1 LVPLDAVLLSLKTL
15 ASFRM
20 DGVCLLP
27 FVRDCLVH
35 YLDHESVFVRQ
46 EAVVACCRLLVDP
59 KREHEVALRGPSAA
73 MVQEVLQRLLQVALA
88 DPERTVRQKLL
99 NEIKPHFDRFLRQP
113 VHLET
118 LFLFLSDEDLHIR
131 IETVKLLGRLALLN
145 PGFVLPPLRQTLMRL
160 IIELQLQ
167 SDTNA
172 KEQAAW
178 LLSEFLR
185 AEALHRLVRPFMR
198 TIVDV
203 LPLRGKARLATVAL
217 EALGELCLVMGEEM
231 MPYFQQLMPV
241 ILENIQDQSSTLKR
255 EVSLRTLGRL
265 VSSTGYVVKPYLQY
279 PDLLPRILSV
289 LREGG
294 NQPWSLRTEIL
305 RTVGLLGALDPYRY
319 DALQTY
325 NASLQTS
332 THRRGAMVEE
342 APRGGALSVGGAA
355 SAGAPASSSSTPL
368 SSSHADTGGLSAVA
382 DAHLR
387 LLDDGY
393 ADAPAHTIMFEQ
405 SAMVAQ
411 PSTGI
416 LEQESSRL
424 TPANEDYNPK
434 VAISALMRI
443 LQDQSLYPYHFMVMN
458 AVMLIFQSLG
468 LRCVPFLAEIIPHML
483 HVVRSCEPGMRE
495 SLLLQ
500 LAGLTRIVKVHLHM
514 FLPRIFDL
522 VCDYWN
528 DHTEQVL
535 VLVEEMAVSVRE
547 KFRPFV
553 PRLMPLLLK
562 SLVLPTTVS
571 ASSGARASQ
580 QTAGAGAVSAAGGS
594 GAPLGEAPSTD
605 AATLKLVLRSIAV
618 LQPVLRDNLHLV
630 VPALI
635 KLVDQMNELGPAS
648 RVAGLAEWQLKTVTA
663 LATLCNDSS
672 LVHSMGFAARI
683 TRSLVRLLDRDGNSV
698 PLQRAIMVTFTIV
711 ARQLGAQFVH
721 LYALVR
727 QAMVRRNVKY
737 AAFEESVARLG
748 GASLYDSAGSAVN
761 SSGDLS
767 FGLDELG
774 TDGAAL
780 SPRELLGVDPDT
792 FSTVTASA
800 VGGPGYRLPMNQHH
814 LQNAWDVT
822 QRSTA
827 EDWNEWIQRFTVELL
842 RESPS
847 PALRACNALARVHPS
862 LARELFHA
870 AFVSCWFELPD
881 DYQANLVMSLERA
894 FQSDS
899 IPPEILQTLLNLAEF
914 MEHDAEA
921 LPIDIRT
928 LADLAQTCHAHAK
941 ALHYKEHVFQTSPA
955 ACVEALISINKKLDQ
970 PEAAQGILK
979 YAQKQNTLY
988 GTRVGLVSSVKE
1000 SWLAKLGN
1008 WEEAL
1013 VLYRRRLH
1021 TRDRDVDAVLG
1032 CMKCLDALGHWQEVV
1047 DLCFM
1052 TWDSLHAATTASKVR
1067 KKAAALATT
1076 AAWNLGQWENM
1087 EKLVAVMEPQEM
1099 AVEGPFF
1106 RAVLAVHRGRF
1117 EDCAYHIDRARRL
1130 LHNTFSALVS
1140 ESYKRAYTSMVSVQQ
1155 LAEIEEVVEYKRV
1168 EMDSA
1173 RADEA
1178 TILRQRI
1185 VDKWQRRLKGCRL
1198 EVSAWQ
1204 RVLKVRSLIL
1214 SPAEN
1219 VDSWLQFASLC
1230 RQSGNF
1236 PLSERILTHHLGSI
1250 GATVNGDVPHI
1261 GYAPPG
1267 VVLEGMLP
1275 SRGMFDASVMNNG
1288 SISSPMAS
1296 LHDLES
1302 TCIQHRVQYAY
1313 YKHLWAVGARHDEA
1327 LQGMSELANRLS
1339 LYPCTDSVR
1348 KLLVKSLLK
1357 CGDWRLA
1364 RISAGRVLD
1373 RTTQQA
1379 VLESYQSA
1387 KELDNDSYKGWH
1399 AWAMVNFRIMEQLM
1413 QQTGRRTSFSATQ
1426 PRPIG
1431 GGGGSN
1437 QLVQSAVAA
1446 AKGFLR
1452 AVALGRKRW
1461 SGSVQQ
1467 DLLNLLNVWFWYGH
1481 LPDLFEVLA
1490 EGFQNVCLDAWL
1502 GVLPQLIARINAENE
1517 TVRTMLHDLL
1527 SRLGSRHPQAL
1538 VYPLSVALKSHST
1551 ERKAAAEKLLH
1562 VLHAHSQQLVDQA
1575 RQVSLE
1581 LIRVAILWHEQWH
1594 EGLEEASRL
1603 YFGDGNVRGM
1613 LDTLLPLHAILN
1625 EGATTHREASFQSA
1639 FGRELND
1646 AQQLLIRYQH
1656 TVAEAGGT
1664 IPTGGGFR
1672 GTMPGN
1678 NANGQQRPVQ
1688 PNDPE
1693 GALNSAWDLYYN
1705 VFRRI
1710 NKQLPQLTNL
1720 ELQYVSP
1727 YLLNAR
1733 QLELAVP
1740 GTYRVDRTAVRIQT
1754 FGPTVQVITSKQRPR
1769 KITMHGEDG
1778 HDYVFLLKGHE
1789 DLRQDERAMQLFG
1802 LVNALL
1808 ESDRRTNKHDLSIQR
1823 YAVTPLSHNAG
1834 VVGWVPNT
1842 DTLHALIRDYRE
1854 SRKIL
1859 LNIEHRLMVQM
1870 APDYDMLTLMQ
1881 KLEVFETALQN
1892 TAGQDLYRV
1901 LWLKSNDSEQWLDR
1915 RTCYTRSLAV
1925 MSMVGY
1931 ILGLGDRHPS
1941 NLMLDRNTGKIL
1953 HIDFGDC
1960 FEVAMHRDK
1969 FPEKIPFRLTRM
1981 MVNAM
1986 EVSGI
1991 EGNYRSTCE
2000 HVMSVLR
2007 DNRDSLLA
2015 MLQAFVHDPLIS
2027 WRLLGTQHK
2036 AGSASTPTNNA
2047 PSLPSDHSEPGNGA
2061 KPTGAATVAAVAPSA
2076 NDNRV
2081 PTNSTAHEVV
2091 HQSSSVP
2098 APVLLP
2104 VVAERHDRKDLPTAQ
2119 GSNEEGSDGRGSDH
2133 DLDDDDDA
2141 ISTSSSGRDLR
2152 VTGEDEGPSIPID
2165 EAITPPGHVAM
2176 PVPGRSGSRS
2186 ISGRV
2191 AQADDGGDDDDDEE
2205 DGDMLAAKLES
2216 GSTVV
2221 DARFASIQNLAQS
2234 LRNQSSTRMPHETA
2248 SVVGGSV
2255 LPSVRDTYRST
2266 RERELGRVLGPEG
2279 VDASQQALNEK
2290 ALTVIRR
2297 VRDKLT
2303 GQDFSRRGAARLGS
2317 ISCDV
2322 SIQVEMLIAEATS
2335 NERLC
2340 QCFVGWCP
2348 FW

>member
-1 LVPLDAVLLSLKTL
+1 MHVHCYFRNYEHVQEFFEKGNIEAVHGALLAVGAMMKHSGNFMVPRFDPTCEAVLNVRDHPNRVVRLAVIRTLPHLALFGPDAFARKYLKVTVAHLVRAARPGAPYQEVRAAALLALGDLALATGDHLMTQDLPTLIRLVRDSMTNTRNSPFCPEVLKCTSNLVEALRENISPDIKSLLDPMLSTGLSNALIATLITIARVLPDHKGLIQQRLLQELTTVLSGRSYMAPGMRSLGSPRSSRRRPAPSGRRFPGPITRSRRSRRPRTENSTQPVLSSLVPRDAVLLSLKTL

-20 DGVCLLP
+20 EGVCLLP

-59 KREHEVALRGPSAA
+59 LEKGQGAALRGPSSG

-88 DPERTVRQKLL
+88 DPERAVRQILL
-99 NEIKPHFDRFLRQP
+99 NEIKPHFDCFLRQS

-145 PGFVLPPLRQTLMRL
+145 PGFVLPPLRQALRRL
-160 IIELQLQ
+160 IVELQLQ
-167 SDTNA
+167 SDTNS
-172 KEQAAW
+172 KEHAAW

-185 AEALHRLVRPFMR
+185 VDALHCLVRPFMR

-203 LPLRGKARLATVAL
+203 LPLRDKARLATVAL
-217 EALGELCLVMGEEM
+217 EALGELCLVMREKM
-231 MPYFQQLMPV
+231 MPYFQRLMPV

-265 VSSTGYVVKPYLQY
+265 VSSTGNVVKPYLEY
-279 PDLLPRILSV
+279 PNLLLRILSV

-294 NQPWSLRTEIL
+294 NQPWSLRTEVL
-305 RTVGLLGALDPYRY
+305 RTIGLLGALDPYRY
-319 DALQTY
+319 DVLQSY
-325 NASLQTS
+325 NTERQSSTQRLELQPEEEPATS
-332 THRRGAMVEE
+332 TSSE
-342 APRGGALSVGGAA
+342 
-355 SAGAPASSSSTPL
+355 ASSTANFLTGAEVGVSSVPQRPL
-368 SSSHADTGGLSAVA
+368 LHCTQVR
-382 DAHLR
+382 DATDARLR
-387 LLDDGY
+387 FLDDAY

-416 LEQESSRL
+416 REQESSRR
-424 TPANEDYNPK
+424 TPASEDYYPK
-434 VAISALMRI
+434 VAIAALMQI
-443 LQDQSLYPYHFMVMN
+443 LRDQSLYPYHFMVMN

-483 HVVRSCEPGMRE
+483 YVVRSCESGMRE

-514 FLPRIFDL
+514 FLCRMFDII
-522 VCDYWN
+522 CDYW
-528 DHTEQVL
+528 DEHTVQVL
-535 VLVEEMAVSVRE
+535 VLIEEMAVSVRE

-562 SLVLPTTVS
+562 SLVLPTIP
-571 ASSGARASQ
+571 ASSG
-580 QTAGAGAVSAAGGS
+580 S
-594 GAPLGEAPSTD
+594 GAAPNLATGYDSVPGTD
-605 AATLKLVLRSIAV
+605 NGVVLIGQFEFVDTATLKLVLRAITV
-618 LQPVLRDNLHLV
+618 LQPVLRDSLHLV

-635 KLVDQMNELGPAS
+635 KLLDQMNDISPCS
-648 RVAGLAEWQLKTVTA
+648 RVAGLAEWKLRTVTA
-663 LATLCNDSS
+663 LATLCKDSS
-672 LVHSMGFAARI
+672 LVNPVGFAARI
-683 TRSLVRLLDRDGNSV
+683 TRSLARLLDTDSNSAA
-698 PLQRAIMVTFTIV
+698 LQRVTMVTLTFV

-721 LYALVR
+721 LYSLIKKI
-727 QAMVRRNVKY
+727 MLRRNIRFP
-737 AAFEESVARLG
+737 AFDECVRKLG
-748 GASLYDSAGSAVN
+748 GGNEFYGDSPMLHYF
-761 SSGDLS
+761 GDLGTY
-767 FGLDELG
+767 GLDELG
-774 TDGAAL
+774 MSGAVV
-780 SPRELLGVDPDT
+780 SQRELFGEDSDT
-792 FSTVTASA
+792 LSTEA
-800 VGGPGYRLPMNQHH
+800 VSGIGGLGYRLPMNQHR

-827 EDWNEWIQRFTVELL
+827 EDWNEWIQRFMVELL

-847 PALRACNALARVHPS
+847 PALRACNALARVHAS
-862 LARELFHA
+862 LARDLFHA

-881 DYQANLVMSLERA
+881 DYQGNLVMSLERA

-899 IPPEILQTLLNLAEF
+899 ITPEILQTLLNLAEF

-979 YAQKQNTLY
+979 YAQKQNTLR
-988 GTRVGLVSSVKE
+988 GTHLGPVGSVKE

-1021 TRDRDVDAVLG
+1021 TRNRDVDAALG

-1047 DLCFM
+1047 DLCFT
-1052 TWDSLHAATTASKVR
+1052 TWETLHAATTESKVR
-1067 KKAAALATT
+1067 KKAAAFGIT
-1076 AAWNLGQWENM
+1076 AAWNLGQWHNM
-1087 EKLVAVMEPQEM
+1087 EKLVAIMEPQEV

-1106 RAVLAVHRGRF
+1106 RAVLAVHGGRF
-1117 EDCAYHIDRARRL
+1117 EECARHVDRARRL
-1130 LHNTFSALVS
+1130 LYNTFSALVS

-1168 EMDSA
+1168 EMDPA
-1173 RADEA
+1173 RTEEA
-1178 TILRQRI
+1178 TLLRRRL
-1185 VDKWQRRLKGCRL
+1185 VDKWKHRLKGCRL

-1204 RVLKVRSLIL
+1204 RILKVRSLVL
-1214 SPAEN
+1214 DPTEN

-1236 PLSERILTHHLGSI
+1236 PLSERILTHHLACFGAA
-1250 GATVNGDVPHI
+1250 ATVGLQSA
-1261 GYAPPG
+1261 GKAAESTPPG
-1267 VVLEGMLP
+1267 VALLSCCGFDSSSLVKKGAML
-1275 SRGMFDASVMNNG
+1275 A
-1288 SISSPMAS
+1288 PMAS
-1296 LHDLES
+1296 LPNPE
-1302 TCIQHRVQYAY
+1302 TKCVQQRVQYAL
-1313 YKHLWAVGARHDEA
+1313 YKHIWAVGGRNEEA
-1327 LQGMSELANRLS
+1327 LRGMNELVLLLS
-1339 LYPCTDSVR
+1339 SFPSTDPAR
-1348 KLLVKSLLK
+1348 RLLVKALLK

-1364 RISAGRVLD
+1364 RVSTGGGLD
-1373 RTTQQA
+1373 RTTQQV
-1379 VLESYQSA
+1379 VLEAYQSA
-1387 KELDNDSYKGWH
+1387 KDLDNDSYKGWH
-1399 AWAMVNFRIMEQLM
+1399 AWAMVNFRITEQLM
-1413 QQTGRRTSFSATQ
+1413 QQNGRRVSFGATQ
-1426 PRPIG
+1426 LQPTGVG
-1431 GGGGSN
+1431 GKSRH
-1437 QLVQSAVAA
+1437 LLESAVAA
-1446 AKGFLR
+1446 AQGFLR
-1452 AVALGRKRW
+1452 AVTLGRKRW

-1481 LPDLFEVLA
+1481 LSDLCKVLTH
-1490 EGFQNVCLDAWL
+1490 GFQNVCLDAWL
-1502 GVLPQLIARINAENE
+1502 GVLPQLIARINTENE
-1517 TVRTMLHDLL
+1517 TVRSMLHGLL

-1538 VYPLSVALKSHST
+1538 VYPLSVALKSHSA

-1575 RQVSLE
+1575 REVSNE
-1581 LIRVAILWHEQWH
+1581 LIRVAILWHELWH

-1603 YFGDGNVRGM
+1603 YFGDGNIRGM

-1625 EGATTHREASFQSA
+1625 NGATTHREYSFQSA
-1639 FGRELND
+1639 FGRELD
-1646 AQQLLIRYQH
+1646 SAQHLLVRYQNAAIH
-1656 TVAEAGGT
+1656 IGSS
-1664 IPTGGGFR
+1664 IPTGGGFV
-1672 GTMPGN
+1672 GAIPGN
-1678 NANGQQRPVQ
+1678 NCSSHHKSTQSH
-1688 PNDPE
+1688 DPE
-1693 GALNSAWDLYYN
+1693 GTLNGAWDLYYN

-1720 ELQYVSP
+1720 ELQFVSP

-1733 QLELAVP
+1733 KLELAVP

-1754 FGPTVQVITSKQRPR
+1754 FGHTVQVITSKQRPR
-1769 KITMHGEDG
+1769 KITIHGEDG

-1842 DTLHALIRDYRE
+1842 DTLHALIRDYRD

-1859 LNIEHRLMVQM
+1859 LNIEHRLMVQV
-1870 APDYDMLTLMQ
+1870 APDYDMLTLIQ
-1881 KLEVFETALQN
+1881 KLEVFEMALEN

-1941 NLMLDRNTGKIL
+1941 NLMLDRYTGKIL

-1981 MVNAM
+1981 LVNAM

-1991 EGNYRSTCE
+1991 EGNYRSRCG
-2000 HVMSVLR
+2000 HFCWLCSR
-2007 DNRDSLLA
+2007 PSYN
-2015 MLQAFVHDPLIS
+2015 DPLI
-2027 WRLLGTQHK
+2027 RG
-2036 AGSASTPTNNA
+2036 
-2047 PSLPSDHSEPGNGA
+2047 
-2061 KPTGAATVAAVAPSA
+2061 
-2076 NDNRV
+2076 DN
-2081 PTNSTAHEVV
+2081 
-2091 HQSSSVP
+2091 
-2098 APVLLP
+2098 
-2104 VVAERHDRKDLPTAQ
+2104 
-2119 GSNEEGSDGRGSDH
+2119 
-2133 DLDDDDDA
+2133 
-2141 ISTSSSGRDLR
+2141 
-2152 VTGEDEGPSIPID
+2152 
-2165 EAITPPGHVAM
+2165 
-2176 PVPGRSGSRS
+2176 
-2186 ISGRV
+2186 
-2191 AQADDGGDDDDDEE
+2191 
-2205 DGDMLAAKLES
+2205 
-2216 GSTVV
+2216 
-2221 DARFASIQNLAQS
+2221 
-2234 LRNQSSTRMPHETA
+2234 
-2248 SVVGGSV
+2248 
-2255 LPSVRDTYRST
+2255 
-2266 RERELGRVLGPEG
+2266 
-2279 VDASQQALNEK
+2279 
-2290 ALTVIRR
+2290 
-2297 VRDKLT
+2297 
-2303 GQDFSRRGAARLGS
+2303 
-2317 ISCDV
+2317 
-2322 SIQVEMLIAEATS
+2322 
-2335 NERLC
+2335 
-2340 QCFVGWCP
+2340 
-2348 FW
+2348 